1 MLDLTSFTSWLNKC
15 LFLFRGGKKRI
26 ALTSNAGL
34 CLSLFFPL
42 WLFDCVLWQFGL
54 VLLVL
59 NERL

>member
-15 LFLFRGGKKRI
+15 LFLFRGEKRVT
-26 ALTSNAGL
+26 LTSNAGQ
-34 CLSLFFPL
+34 CLSLFFSL